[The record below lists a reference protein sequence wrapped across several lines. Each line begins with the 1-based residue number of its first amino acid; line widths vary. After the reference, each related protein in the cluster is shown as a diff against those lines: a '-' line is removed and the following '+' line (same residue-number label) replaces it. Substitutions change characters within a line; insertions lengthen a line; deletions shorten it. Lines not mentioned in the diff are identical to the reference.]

1 MGIMAN
7 RRCNK
12 VVITSS
18 RRWDMDRKGVMDHKE
33 GMDRKEDIIMVGM
46 GRGMGRRGSIWIIE
60 GEAVA
65 ASWRPC

>member
-1 MGIMAN
+1 
-7 RRCNK
+7 
-12 VVITSS
+12 
-18 RRWDMDRKGVMDHKE
+18 MDRKGVMDHKE